1 MEEADKEWMW
11 ASEELRVDCKDLE
24 RKIYEEE
31 IIDRNKIDE
40 AIVETKKNLVSYF

>member
-24 RKIYEEE
+24 RKIYEE
-31 IIDRNKIDE
+31 KIDE